1 MSVDLTQCKE
11 GNHKF
16 EPIYTYMDYF
26 DGPDD
31 VVNWCRV
38 CGCVTVN
45 TQSYKRLLTSQPLK
59 ACDLFVERLKE
70 DA

>member
-1 MSVDLTQCKE
+1 MSVDLTECKA

-16 EPIYTYMDYF
+16 EVVYSYMDYF
-26 DGPDD
+26 DGPDE

-38 CGCVTVN
+38 CGCVTVS
-45 TQSYKRLLTSQPLK
+45 TVSFTKLLSSQALK
-59 ACDLFVERLKE
+59 APDLFVERLKE